1 MTAFYMLTELFRSL
15 FSLWALLLC
24 LICIFGIVLAIS
36 HRRYRL
42 AAFSMLHFMS
52 TYFLW
57 QVLFDI
63 HLVGGTN
70 QIAAVS
76 RKLGSLPWL
85 CWLAAFFVLTAA
97 AVILFLVI
105 LRCGKRSITPAAV
118 KRLLDQMPCGVC
130 CWRDS
135 GRVLFSNIC
144 MNRLCVS
151 LTGGHLCNG
160 NHFHDKIKDEILTVD
175 GRVWRFVCRDIAFG
189 GETLHEMIASDI
201 TAEYAKTQALEQD
214 KAELSRLKGELQAY
228 SMRIEDTVRQQEIL
242 QAKVSIHDEM
252 NRLML
257 STMAADKT
265 DAAAL
270 DRIFSQWEQNALF
283 LCMQADDESADKK
296 EAERL
301 NDLAKSLGIRLIWQ
315 AELPSAMT
323 EKQRALFFT
332 AAQEAV
338 INAAKHAGATSL
350 DISFTQSAQAL
361 ICDFVNDGIIPS
373 EDVRFV
379 GGLKNLALLAG
390 EQSACVVAKCA
401 ERFTLSLRFQKKFV
415 KISRSADALL
425 QYKK

>member
-24 LICIFGIVLAIS
+24 LICIFGSVLAIS

-135 GRVLFSNIC
+135 GRMLFSNIC

-151 LTGGHLCNG
+151 LTGSHLLNG
-160 NHFHDKIKDEILTVD
+160 NHFYNKIKDKILTVD
-175 GRVWRFVCRDIAFG
+175 GEVWRFVCRDIAFG

-301 NDLAKSLGIRLIWQ
+301 NDLAKSLGIRLTWRT
-315 AELPSAMT
+315 ELPSAMT
-323 EKQRALFFT
+323 SKQRALFFT

-338 INAAKHAGATSL
+338 INAAKHAGANNL
-350 DISFTQSAQAL
+350 DISFTENAQTL
-361 ICDFVNDGIIPS
+361 LCDFVNDGIIPS

-390 EQSACVVAKCA
+390 EQSACVVVKCA
-401 ERFTLSLRFQKKFV
+401 ERFTLSLRFQK
-415 KISRSADALL
+415 SL
-425 QYKK
+425 

>member
-1 MTAFYMLTELFRSL
+1 MTALDMLTELYRSV
-15 FSLWALLLC
+15 FSLWTLLLC
-24 LICIFGIVLAIS
+24 LICIFGIVLAIR
-36 HRRYRL
+36 HRRYRF
-42 AAFSMLHFMS
+42 AAFSLFPLMS

-63 HLVGGTN
+63 HLVGGTK
-70 QIAAVS
+70 QIAAIS
-76 RKLGSLPWL
+76 RKLGGLPWL

-97 AVILFLVI
+97 AVLLFLII
-105 LRCGKRSITPAAV
+105 LRYGKRSITPAAV

-144 MNRLCVS
+144 MSRLCVS
-151 LTGGHLCNG
+151 LTGSHLRNG

-175 GRVWRFVCRDIAFG
+175 GKVWRFACRDTVFS

-201 TAEYAKTQALEQD
+201 TMEYAKTQALEQD
-214 KAELSRLKGELQAY
+214 KAALSRLKGELQAY
-228 SMRIEDTVRQQEIL
+228 SLRIEDTVRQQEIL
-242 QAKVSIHDEM
+242 QAKINIHDEM

-265 DAAAL
+265 DTAAL

-283 LCMQADDESADKK
+283 LCMQADESEDQK

-301 NDLAKSLGIRLIWQ
+301 NDLARSLGIRLTWRT
-315 AELPSAMT
+315 ELPSAMT
-323 EKQRALFFT
+323 SKQRALFFT

-338 INAAKHAGATSL
+338 INAAKHAGANNL
-350 DISFTQSAQAL
+350 DISFTENAQTL
-361 ICDFVNDGIIPS
+361 LCDFVNDGIIPS

-390 EQSACVVAKCA
+390 EQRACVFAKCA
-401 ERFTLSLRFQKKFV
+401 ERFTLSLRFQKSV
-415 KISRSADALL
+415 
-425 QYKK
+425 

>member
-1 MTAFYMLTELFRSL
+1 MTALDMLTELYRSI
-15 FSLWALLLC
+15 FSLWTLLLC

-36 HRRYRL
+36 HRLYRF
-42 AAFSMLHFMS
+42 AAFSLFPLMS

-63 HLVGGTN
+63 HLVGGTK
-70 QIAAVS
+70 QIAAIS
-76 RKLGSLPWL
+76 RKLGGLPWL
-85 CWLAAFFVLTAA
+85 CWLAALFVLTAA
-97 AVILFLVI
+97 AVILFLII

-151 LTGGHLCNG
+151 LTGSHLRNG

-175 GRVWRFVCRDIAFG
+175 GKVWRFACRDTVFS

-201 TAEYAKTQALEQD
+201 TMEYAKTQALEQD

-228 SMRIEDTVRQQEIL
+228 SLRIEDTVRQQEIL
-242 QAKVSIHDEM
+242 QAKINIHDEM

-265 DAAAL
+265 DTAAL

-283 LCMQADDESADKK
+283 LCMQADDESEDQK

-301 NDLAKSLGIRLIWQ
+301 NDLARSLGIRLTWRT
-315 AELPSAMT
+315 ELPAAMT
-323 EKQRALFFT
+323 SKQRTLFFT

-338 INAAKHAGATSL
+338 INAAKHAGANNL
-350 DISFTQSAQAL
+350 DISFTENAQTL
-361 ICDFVNDGIIPS
+361 LCDFVNDGIIPS

-390 EQSACVVAKCA
+390 EQSACVFAKCA
-401 ERFTLSLRFQKKFV
+401 ERFTLSLRFQKSV
-415 KISRSADALL
+415 
-425 QYKK
+425 

>member
-1 MTAFYMLTELFRSL
+1 MTALDMLTELYRSV
-15 FSLWALLLC
+15 FSLWTLLLC

-36 HRRYRL
+36 HRRYRF
-42 AAFSMLHFMS
+42 AAFSLFPLMS

-63 HLVGGTN
+63 HLVGGTK

-76 RKLGSLPWL
+76 RKLGGLPWL
-85 CWLAAFFVLTAA
+85 CWLAALFVLTAA
-97 AVILFLVI
+97 AVILFLII
-105 LRCGKRSITPAAV
+105 LRYGKRSITPAAV
-118 KRLLDQMPCGVC
+118 KHLLDQMPCGVC

-151 LTGGHLCNG
+151 LTGSHLRNG

-175 GRVWRFVCRDIAFG
+175 GKVWRFACRDTVFS

-201 TAEYAKTQALEQD
+201 TIEYAKTQALEQD
-214 KAELSRLKGELQAY
+214 KAALSRLKGELQAY
-228 SMRIEDTVRQQEIL
+228 SLRIEDTVRQQEIL
-242 QAKVSIHDEM
+242 QAKINIHDEM

-265 DAAAL
+265 DTAAL

-283 LCMQADDESADKK
+283 LCMQADESEDQK

-301 NDLAKSLGIRLIWQ
+301 NDLARSLGIRLTWRT
-315 AELPSAMT
+315 ELPSAMT
-323 EKQRALFFT
+323 SKQRALFFI

-338 INAAKHAGATSL
+338 INAAKHAGANNL
-350 DISFTQSAQAL
+350 DISFTENAQTL
-361 ICDFVNDGIIPS
+361 LCDFVNDGIIPS

-390 EQSACVVAKCA
+390 EQSACVFAKCA
-401 ERFTLSLRFQKKFV
+401 ERFTLSLRFQKSV
-415 KISRSADALL
+415 
-425 QYKK
+425 